1 MDKSEKQALFKNFN
15 WRTYTMV
22 FALVVIALFF
32 QITTGGIFL
41 NSRNLSTLIRAM
53 SITGV
58 IALGTVLLIVSGNFD
73 LSVGSTV
80 GLSGGI
86 AALLQVNFGAST
98 PVAMFAALVVGILIG
113 MWNGFWVAYRKVPS
127 FIVTLGGMM
136 VFRGIYLVLTDG
148 ITITPMWESFGVVS
162 KNFVDPFTGILFGA
176 VAIVCMVLL
185 MYSQRRSRAK
195 YGFELKSLL
204 NFMIKALVAGALI
217 IVFVLVMN
225 GYRGMPIPVLILV
238 LLTLAFMFV
247 SKRTRFGRN
256 VYAIGGNQEA
266 ARLSG
271 IHIERNVLFL
281 YMITGFLSA
290 VSGILLTARLDGAT
304 AAAGTSFE
312 MDVISACVI
321 GGTSLSGGKGTIFG
335 AVVGALIIASLDNGM
350 GLMNLSYNYQSIV
363 KGLVLISA
371 VWFDTASQRR
381 R

>member
-1 MDKSEKQALFKNFN
+1 MDKSEKLASLKNFN

-22 FALVVIALFF
+22 FALIVIALFF

-98 PVAMFAALVVGILIG
+98 PIAMFAALVVGILIG

-162 KNFVDPFTGILFGA
+162 KNFVDPFTGMLLGA
-176 VAIVCMVLL
+176 AAVVCMALL

-195 YGFELKSLL
+195 YGFELKSML
-204 NFMIKALVAGALI
+204 NFAIKALVAGFLI

-238 LLTLAFMFV
+238 LFTLAFMFV

-271 IHIERNVLFL
+271 IHVERNVLFL